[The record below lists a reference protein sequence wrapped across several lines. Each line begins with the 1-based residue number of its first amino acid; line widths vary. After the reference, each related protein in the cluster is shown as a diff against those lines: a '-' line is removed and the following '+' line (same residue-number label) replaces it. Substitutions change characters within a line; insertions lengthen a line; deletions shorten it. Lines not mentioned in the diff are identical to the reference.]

1 MGLLSDVCQ
10 DGRRRAFWPT
20 TSLPPPAEIPV
31 SDTKMMVRDR
41 VLGAIEWIPPMPVRL
56 RLQAAAMLWLGLMA
70 CSSGAWLAAV
80 PAAEPAPETGLFDPL
95 AGINAALGS
104 PVRIEAK
111 LEKNGTELA
120 VTAVLEEGWHLYS
133 VSQKPGGPK
142 PTRIFVAADAPLVPG
157 GPFLPDTPPHSRT
170 VDDVPGW
177 KGLVVEEHAGRVTWR
192 AGLVKNQAAK
202 GHAAGEAAAITGSVS
217 LQLCR
222 DNACTPPET
231 IPFTVPLPTSGQTG
245 EVSAIPAGKAMGF
258 RLPRGHVD
266 IQAEFAPQRPGV
278 GGKLMRPLVV
288 RLLPDEGWHL
298 YAPAS
303 TGTSAVGQ
311 GRPTIVSFVSAEG
324 IPAATLGVVESRPA
338 ADATLA
344 AANAVDGPVTLEI
357 LLPADASPREAMLG
371 FQACTDSSCDP
382 PSGVRLAVAPPVDG
396 VAGSIS
402 FFASRYAEAAKSPAS
417 IERPAALNAD
427 RPAEPQVG
435 DTGGISPP
443 AARAL
448 EAAGGGPPAGPL
460 ARATVSSGTVSS
472 LSLPMALLSG
482 LLGGLILNL
491 MPCVL
496 PVLGLK
502 LMSFAQQSG
511 RARQEVFQMNL
522 WYCAG
527 LYAVFFVLATASV
540 AANIGLGGQNLA
552 WGEQF
557 TSTRFNIVLCGIVF
571 AFALSFL
578 GVWELPIPGFIG
590 ERAGQ
595 VQSQEGPLGAFL
607 KGVLSTVLAT
617 PCSGPFLGPVFGF
630 TLAQPTAVTYAVF
643 GAIATGMALPYL
655 LVGVFPG
662 LVKFLPK
669 PGAWM
674 ETFKEILG
682 FVMLGTVV
690 FLFTFLNHDY
700 FVPTFALLVGIWAA
714 CWWVG
719 KGQEAGG
726 GTVGLGRWAQAAA
739 VAAAIGG
746 LGFTFLGPVESI
758 IPWEPFSRSRLAELR
773 SNGATVMVDFS
784 ADWCMTCKLNLA
796 AAIETSR
803 VKAAVESNRV
813 VPLLADWTEESPE
826 IKTMLESLQA
836 KSIPVLAFFPAAQPG
851 ENDRPPIILRDL
863 ISEAQVLKALG
874 EAGPS
879 RTVQPELRA
888 RAAAA
893 GSNRER

>member
-1 MGLLSDVCQ
+1 
-10 DGRRRAFWPT
+10 
-20 TSLPPPAEIPV
+20 
-31 SDTKMMVRDR
+31 
-41 VLGAIEWIPPMPVRL
+41 
-56 RLQAAAMLWLGLMA
+56 MLWLGLWMA
-70 CSSGAWLAAV
+70 SLSGGWLAAV
-80 PAAEPAPETGLFDPL
+80 PAAEPAPEAGLFDPL

-104 PVRIEAK
+104 PVKIEAK
-111 LEKNGTELA
+111 LEKSGTELV

-133 VSQKPGGPK
+133 TTQKPGGPK
-142 PTRIFVAADAPLVPG
+142 PTRISVAADAPLVPG

-202 GHAAGEAAAITGSVS
+202 GRATGEPAAITGSVS

-231 IPFTVPLPTSGQTG
+231 IPFAVPLPTAGLAA
-245 EVSAIPAGKAMGF
+245 EVSPTPPRAVSGF

-266 IQAEFAPQRPGV
+266 IEAEFAPQRPGA
-278 GGKLMRPLVV
+278 GGELMRPLVV
-288 RLLPDEGWHL
+288 RLRPDEGWHL
-298 YAPAS
+298 YAPGS
-303 TGTSAVGQ
+303 TGTSAVGH
-311 GRPTIVSFVSAEG
+311 GRPTIVSLASTEG
-324 IPAATLGVVESRPA
+324 IPAATLGVVESHPA

-396 VAGSIS
+396 VAGSIA
-402 FFASRYAEAAKSPAS
+402 FFASRYAEAAKSPAA
-417 IERPAALNAD
+417 IERPAGLNAD
-427 RPAEPQVG
+427 RPAEPQAG
-435 DTGGISPP
+435 DSGGIALP
-443 AARAL
+443 ATRAL
-448 EAAGGGPPAGPL
+448 EAAGGVPAAGLL
-460 ARATVSSGTVSS
+460 APGAVSTEAVSTGAVSTGAVSS

-590 ERAGQ
+590 ERAGH

-726 GTVGLGRWAQAAA
+726 GTGGLGRWAQAAA

-796 AAIETSR
+796 TAIETSR
-803 VKAAVESNRV
+803 VKAAVETNRV

-826 IKTMLESLQA
+826 IKTMLESLQS
-836 KSIPVLAFFPAAQPG
+836 KSIPVLAIFPAAQPG
-851 ENDRPPIILRDL
+851 DDGRAPIILRDL

-879 RTVQPELRA
+879 RAVQPELRA

-893 GSNRER
+893 GSHMGR